1 MPILTHSRTL
11 LRVDTPHRLVVVRHA
26 KAEPYGTTDFE
37 RELAARGR
45 ADAAAAG
52 AWLAE
57 QGVVADAALVSAA
70 TRTRQ
75 TWEVLAEAAGWSVE
89 ADFDQALYGADE
101 EAVLDL
107 VAMTDESIGTVVV
120 IGHNPTV
127 GMLAQLLDDGE
138 GPPDAV
144 DRLMQGYPTSAT
156 AVFELRASWDRI
168 AMGRA
173 RLTLFNV
180 GRATED

>member
-1 MPILTHSRTL
+1 M
-11 LRVDTPHRLVVVRHA
+11 DTPHRLVVVRHA
-26 KAEPYGTTDFE
+26 KAEPFGSSDFE
-37 RELAARGR
+37 RELAPRGL

-52 AWLAE
+52 AWLAQ
-57 QGVVADAALVSAA
+57 QGVNADAALVSAA

-75 TWEVLAEAAGWSVE
+75 TWDVMAEAAGWAAE
-89 ADFDQALYGADE
+89 ANFDRALYGADE
-101 EAVLDL
+101 DGVLDL
-107 VAMTDESIGTVVV
+107 VAMTEEGVGTLVV

-156 AVFELRASWDRI
+156 AVFELPATWARI

-180 GRATED
+180 GRGDA

>member
-1 MPILTHSRTL
+1 M
-11 LRVDTPHRLVVVRHA
+11 DTPHRLVVVRHA
-26 KAEPYGTTDFE
+26 KAEPYGPTDFE
-37 RELAARGR
+37 RELSARGR
-45 ADAAAAG
+45 ADAAAVG

-75 TWEVLAEAAGWSVE
+75 TWEALAEAAGWSVE
-89 ADFDQALYGADE
+89 PDLDRALYGADE
-101 EAVLDL
+101 ETVLDL
-107 VAMTDESIGTVVV
+107 VAMTDEGVGTVVV
-120 IGHNPTV
+120 IGHNPTI

-156 AVFELRASWDRI
+156 AVFELPATWARL

-173 RLTLFNV
+173 RLTDYHV
-180 GRATED
+180 GRGG